1 VIAGRGRRFLCCD
14 CPRLI
19 SGSAEEDAT
28 PRGVRGCWAQWA
40 SRAGHFYS
48 AAGYMYSAAGHVRS
62 WTTADSGLST
72 LRARV
77 SRPKLRRGAHVC
89 GVEKNRMCAFC
100 GVHMYI
106 NQFVRLCAS
115 SVGNSWYY

>member
-77 SRPKLRRGAHVC
+77 SRPKLRRGAH
-89 GVEKNRMCAFC
+89 GARMC
-100 GVHMYI
+100 VVWRRI
-106 NQFVRLCAS
+106 ECARFA
-115 SVGNSWYY
+115 VFTCI